1 MNNFRFKFAGLYQ
14 FFGGYFYQGWA
25 SDYRWERGDSPNFAA
40 VVRHFKAVNPP
51 TTVMRVTNELEDLL
65 ALELGDEELIAAL
78 SELGNN
84 YRLLAEQS
92 NNCHWLRQ
100 ILEILRESPTKSRV
114 LRELQ

>member
-1 MNNFRFKFAGLYQ
+1 VNDYRFKFAELYQ

-25 SDYRWERGDSPNFAA
+25 ADYRWEGVGPNFAA

-51 TTVMRVTNELEDLL
+51 ITVSHVRNQLEDLL
-65 ALELGDEELIAAL
+65 ALELGEEELTAAL
-78 SELGNN
+78 NKLGNN
-84 YRLLAEQS
+84 YRPLAEQS
-92 NNCHWLRQ
+92 SNRRWLEQ

>member
-1 MNNFRFKFAGLYQ
+1 MNDYRFKFAELYQ

-25 SDYRWERGDSPNFAA
+25 ADYRWEGVNPNFAA

-51 TTVMRVTNELEDLL
+51 ATIGRVKNQLEDLL
-65 ALELGDEELIAAL
+65 ALELGEKELTAAL
-78 SELGNN
+78 NELGNN
-84 YRLLAEQS
+84 YYPLAEQLS
-92 NNCHWLRQ
+92 NRRWLEQ

>member
-1 MNNFRFKFAGLYQ
+1 MNNYRFKFAELYQ

-25 SDYRWERGDSPNFAA
+25 ADYRWERGDGPNFAA

-51 TTVMRVTNELEDLL
+51 TTVTRVANELEDLL
-65 ALELGDEELIAAL
+65 ALELGEEQLTAAL

-84 YRLLAEQS
+84 YRPLVEQS
-92 NNCHWLRQ
+92 NNCDWLGQ

>member
-1 MNNFRFKFAGLYQ
+1 MNDYRFKFAGLYQ

-25 SDYRWERGDSPNFAA
+25 ADYRWENVSPNFSA

-51 TTVMRVTNELEDLL
+51 LTVSRVGNELEDLL
-65 ALELGDEELIAAL
+65 ALELGEEELAAAL
-78 SELGNN
+78 NELGNN
-84 YRLLAEQS
+84 YRSPGKQS
-92 NNCHWLRQ
+92 SSRRWLEQ

>member
-1 MNNFRFKFAGLYQ
+1 MNNYRFKFAELYQ

-25 SDYRWERGDSPNFAA
+25 ADYRWEGVSPNFVA

-51 TTVMRVTNELEDLL
+51 MTVSRVRNELEDLL
-65 ALELGDEELIAAL
+65 ALELGEEELTAAL
-78 SELGNN
+78 NELGNN
-84 YRLLAEQS
+84 YYPLAHESS
-92 NNCHWLRQ
+92 NRRWLEQ